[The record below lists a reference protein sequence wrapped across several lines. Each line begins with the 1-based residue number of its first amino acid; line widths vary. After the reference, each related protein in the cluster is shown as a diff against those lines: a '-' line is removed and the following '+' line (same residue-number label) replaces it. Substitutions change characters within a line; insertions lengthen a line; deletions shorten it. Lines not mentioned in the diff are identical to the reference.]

1 MRLHSSHR
9 GFTLI
14 ELLVVIAIIAVLIG
28 LLLPAVQAAR
38 EAARRSQC
46 VNNLKQIGL
55 AMHNYHDIQGVFPH
69 SRGLSTPGPG
79 FPATA
84 TFSGLAR
91 LLPYMEQT
99 SAFNTINFDW
109 LPTDPQNSTI
119 QGTAVA
125 GFNCPSDP
133 QATLPAGQA
142 GLNYRPCEGS
152 GVLFTYGASD
162 TGGANASMPP
172 PDGVFFSVSNTK
184 MADVTDGTSNTAAWS
199 ERLKGDFTNAISTER
214 TDLFWP
220 KTFPA
225 TPDAAIA
232 DCRSIDSKN
241 LGFQGSS
248 TTGAPWISGSISS
261 CYNHAGPP
269 NTRSCMFP
277 PGRILN
283 NATSAHPGGVNML
296 LCDGSVR
303 FVKDTVSL
311 VPWRALGTRNG
322 GEVISADAY

>member
-1 MRLHSSHR
+1 MNSKRS

-14 ELLVVIAIIAVLIG
+14 ELLVVIAIIAVLIA

-38 EAARRSQC
+38 EAARRMQC
-46 VNNLKQIGL
+46 INNLKQIGL
-55 AMHNYHDIQGVFPH
+55 AMHNYHDVQGNFPH

-91 LLPYMEQT
+91 LLPFIEQN

-109 LPTDPQNSTI
+109 LPTDPQNTTA
-119 QGTAVA
+119 QGTSISV
-125 GFNCPSDP
+125 FNCPTDP
-133 QATLPAGQA
+133 QTGLPAGQA

-152 GVLFTYGASD
+152 GILFTYGASD
-162 TGGANASMPP
+162 TGGANANMPP
-172 PDGVFFSVSNTK
+172 PNGVFFSVSNTR
-184 MADVTDGTSNTAAWS
+184 MADITDGTSNTAAWS

-220 KTFPA
+220 RTFPG
-225 TPDAAIA
+225 TPDAAIT

-261 CYNHAGPP
+261 CYNHAGAP

-283 NATSAHPGGVNML
+283 NATSSHPGGVNLL

-303 FVKDTVSL
+303 FVKDTVNL
-311 VPWRALGTRNG
+311 IPWRALATRNG
-322 GEVISADAY
+322 GEVISSDAF